1 MRTCGMTVATK
12 RFRGPLVAAGFFGLT
27 GVALGAMGA
36 HALAT
41 RLAERGMT
49 ANWETAATYHLFHA
63 VALLAAAAW
72 LRGAAAG
79 AARMVWAARCWS
91 AGIVLFSGSIYLL
104 ALGGPRWL
112 GPVTPLG
119 GVALMAGW
127 ACALAA
133 AWDKTEEKE

>member
-1 MRTCGMTVATK
+1 M
-12 RFRGPLVAAGFFGLT
+12 VAAGFFGFT
-27 GVALGAMGA
+27 GVALGALGA
-36 HALAT
+36 HALAA

-49 ANWETAATYHLFHA
+49 ANWSTAATYHLFHA

-72 LRGAAAG
+72 LRGDTVG
-79 AARMVWAARCWS
+79 ASRLVWAARCWS
-91 AGIVLFSGSIYLL
+91 AGILLFSGSIYLL

-127 ACALAA
+127 ACVLAA
-133 AWDKTEEKE
+133 AWAKPEPKE